1 MALKNLTVLENF
13 RLFTLD
19 KFFVFRQTFLNT
31 YYALVHLTFGI
42 ESEYYDEEDD
52 GNSSEQET
60 GHKGD
65 QDETPSKDDDTSYV
79 GDSGEPR
86 DQGAEHKE
94 SSQRKEQHKQEL
106 WNICFRLLVF

>member
-31 YYALVHLTFGI
+31 YYALAHLTFGI

-65 QDETPSKDDDTSYV
+65 QDETPSEDDDTSYV
-79 GDSGEPR
+79 GDSGEPH

-94 SSQRKEQHKQEL
+94 SSQRKEQQKQEL

>member
-1 MALKNLTVLENF
+1 MARKNLTVLENF

-60 GHKGD
+60 GHKVD

-79 GDSGEPR
+79 GDSGEPH

-94 SSQRKEQHKQEL
+94 SSQRKEQQKQEL
-106 WNICFRLLVF
+106 

>member
-60 GHKGD
+60 RHKVD
-65 QDETPSKDDDTSYV
+65 QDSSYV
-79 GDSGEPR
+79 GDSGEPH

-94 SSQRKEQHKQEL
+94 SSQRKEQQKQEL
-106 WNICFRLLVF
+106 